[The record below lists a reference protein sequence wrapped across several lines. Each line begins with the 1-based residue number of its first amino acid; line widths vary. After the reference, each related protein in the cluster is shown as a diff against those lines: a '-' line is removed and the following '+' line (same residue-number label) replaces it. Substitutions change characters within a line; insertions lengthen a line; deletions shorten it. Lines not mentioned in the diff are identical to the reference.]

1 MGRRITSLSVWEL
14 LCSALENY
22 FKNPIAGNRN
32 AQSHFLMSSSR
43 TPSLCWGSWAHGQA
57 LPGSTCY
64 QPSDCCEK
72 WKQNCSLGHEIFLMV
87 GLRVQMVLLHFL
99 LFLAHTQSEKQNYL
113 CLNPVISMAGT
124 CCGLNGQGLNFSFTS
139 RIMLWSLC
147 NKFVNKRILW
157 THSGNIHARIVSLAK
172 RWILQCT
179 LVLAASN
186 NETVCKYE

>member
-14 LCSALENY
+14 LCSALDNY
-22 FKNPIAGNRN
+22 FKNPIAGSRN
-32 AQSHFLMSSSR
+32 AQSHFLTSSSR
-43 TPSLCWGSWAHGQA
+43 TLCAGGAGLMGKLYPDPLATS
-57 LPGSTCY
+57 PVTVVRSE
-64 QPSDCCEK
+64 S
-72 WKQNCSLGHEIFLMV
+72 NRSLGHEIFLMV

-113 CLNPVISMAGT
+113 CLNPVISMART

-147 NKFVNKRILW
+147 NKFVNERILW

-172 RWILQCT
+172 CWILQCS

-186 NETVCKYE
+186 NETVCKYEW